1 MVAAAGGQAPK
12 APSPPQELGIANP
25 RAARVW
31 IPSLGLCREARL
43 PYWLFL
49 RKNFTILAFFNS
61 LWLGKF
67 EFGFFLKFGLF
78 LAFLK
83 VVFSF
88 QKFHCPGVYG
98 RNNVPF

>member
-1 MVAAAGGQAPK
+1 MINLLVMRSLRVAMLAFFKP
-12 APSPPQELGIANP
+12 
-25 RAARVW
+25 
-31 IPSLGLCREARL
+31 
-43 PYWLFL
+43 
-49 RKNFTILAFFNS
+49 NFTILAFFNS

-83 VVFSF
+83 IVFSF

>member
-1 MVAAAGGQAPK
+1 MPSRHSETRKCLWLKKSCLYLSTALPSRVAILAFFKP
-12 APSPPQELGIANP
+12 
-25 RAARVW
+25 
-31 IPSLGLCREARL
+31 
-43 PYWLFL
+43 
-49 RKNFTILAFFNS
+49 NFTILAFFNS